1 MIKNKIMNSNNY
13 PCMGLFN
20 WKTSTGQ
27 DVVITTIYGDRVKI
41 YFDDVYILERY
52 VSVEDE
58 SVDINKPIV
67 CDILVKD
74 KMTGD
79 IYRYRMGP
87 NLDTL

>member
-1 MIKNKIMNSNNY
+1 MEDSNNF
-13 PCMGLFN
+13 PFMGLFN
-20 WKTSTGQ
+20 WETSTGQ
-27 DVVITTIYGDRVKI
+27 DVVITTVCGQTFKI
-41 YFDDVYILERY
+41 NFDTKYRLVRY

-67 CDILVKD
+67 CDILVED